1 MTDAAAVE
9 DKVLSALARELK
21 REHVGITRD
30 QALREDLGLNSLDAI
45 ELMFKV
51 EEEFDL
57 EIPDA
62 DLPRLR
68 TVGDLVSYL
77 EDRLGDGGTSAPAA
91 PAPTGVVTTAPR
103 PVRPAA
109 STTAPVKPATTAKPV
124 RPKPAAKSRKGQGP
138 AAKGR
143 SSKRSRT

>member
-1 MTDAAAVE
+1 MTATAVAE
-9 DKVLSALARELK
+9 KVRSALARELK
-21 REHVGITRD
+21 RDPATIAPE

-62 DLPRLR
+62 DLQRLR

-77 EDRLGDGGTSAPAA
+77 EERLGGATAPSAPVPPTPAVAMTPVPPRPAAAAA
-91 PAPTGVVTTAPR
+91 PA
-103 PVRPAA
+103 
-109 STTAPVKPATTAKPV
+109 
-124 RPKPAAKSRKGQGP
+124 RPKPSAKSRKAP
-138 AAKGR
+138 APAGTTR
-143 SSKRSRT
+143 APKRSRA